1 MKSKIIISVITTAM
15 VFLGGYVFAFESG
28 DAANYQAQ
36 VQDLSGVDYGITGAD
51 SKYGGAQVD
60 VGASSTN
67 GGNGMEYNH
76 QGQGAHV
83 NAINSTGTARHQYD
97 VDMETRGASTSTGWG
112 SAAHIEINGTRA
124 AISTRSDGTGT
135 GMASGASIEAAS
147 GSAAGATWS
156 GAAVGIS
163 GVNAKTEYEQVNYGA
178 QSAQYSTGVSNVKT
192 GTIAY
197 SVIGGQRAG
206 ARAATVGDTRMV
218 NDGVGG
224 AMSSG
229 GKSHSEVDTGT
240 FGVGSGFA
248 GASAS
253 ASNTHK
259 ASQTAVGAGTYQ
271 YQNTI
276 VHTSAA
282 E

>member
-1 MKSKIIISVITTAM
+1 MNGRGDGAVIGILIGFGKRYLFITGDIGAAAKPIDKMKSKIIISVITTAM

-112 SAAHIEINGTRA
+112 RAAHIEIH
-124 AISTRSDGTGT
+124 
-135 GMASGASIEAAS
+135 
-147 GSAAGATWS
+147 
-156 GAAVGIS
+156 
-163 GVNAKTEYEQVNYGA
+163 
-178 QSAQYSTGVSNVKT
+178 
-192 GTIAY
+192 GTI
-197 SVIGGQRAG
+197 
-206 ARAATVGDTRMV
+206 
-218 NDGVGG
+218 
-224 AMSSG
+224 
-229 GKSHSEVDTGT
+229 
-240 FGVGSGFA
+240 FGVLDVTTRFQLRDP
-248 GASAS
+248 
-253 ASNTHK
+253 
-259 ASQTAVGAGTYQ
+259 QT
-271 YQNTI
+271 
-276 VHTSAA
+276 
-282 E
+282 